1 MGLGVSP
8 KSSGSIYCPHRILQ
22 WVKAISL
29 LSNKSINH
37 IIVKV
42 DLRPDSTTG
51 INVLI
56 NLLTQFLFSEKFKI
70 IFLSGFKSLN
80 SGFIGVLY
88 FAYMAG
94 HYRQTPIFRS
104 QGTDTHLPIASNTEN
119 FPEFILAQDQAGV
132 LT

>member
-1 MGLGVSP
+1 M
-8 KSSGSIYCPHRILQ
+8 
-22 WVKAISL
+22 KAISL

-42 DLRPDSTTG
+42 DFRPDFTTS
-51 INVLI
+51 INELI

-88 FAYMAG
+88 IAYMAG
-94 HYRQTPIFRS
+94 HYRQTPIFYS
-104 QGTDTHLPIASNTEN
+104 QGTDTYLPTASNTEN

-132 LT
+132 LTWGISSIEYKTYWVI